1 MSTIDPAVTAATKAE
16 AAPPA
21 PASHISKPLS
31 ARIRLWLRLWLF
43 KLSIRSLLSTL
54 RFFRY
59 KGMGTLQ
66 PSYRKPLGSAGLV
79 HDIWIPE
86 NYKEGDEL
94 PLYIDIHGG
103 GFAIGDPFH
112 DETWCEFLRNRGVLV
127 VSCDY
132 RKSPTWAFPTQT
144 EDLIDMVTCILSDT
158 SLPIDA
164 TRIAMGGFSA
174 GGNLSLSVA
183 QEPSLQGKFKALL
196 LWYPSCDFSAKY
208 RGEMRDSPDGLPDVL
223 AKSGELFTYG
233 YLPDGVNLCNP
244 RLSPIY
250 ADRSLL
256 PPKIRFVG
264 AEYDV
269 LCNEAHETAK
279 LYAEHEKG
287 EKEEGNKEEDERQG
301 IQTWRKGNI
310 WWEMV
315 LGAQHGFNYVTKK
328 EPSAERERK
337 RITELAYERAC
348 EWLMREVF
356 A

>member
-1 MSTIDPAVTAATKAE
+1 MSTTMDPTSVAAKAE
-16 AAPPA
+16 ADLSAPPG
-21 PASHISKPLS
+21 PKPLS
-31 ARIRLWLRLWLF
+31 ARIRLWLRLWMF
-43 KLSIRSLLSTL
+43 KLTIRSLLGTL

-59 KGMGTLQ
+59 KGMGSLQ
-66 PSYRKPLGSAGLV
+66 PTCRKALGSSGLV
-79 HDIWIPE
+79 HDIWMPAT
-86 NYKEGDEL
+86 YAEGDKL

-112 DETWCEFLRNRGVLV
+112 DETWCHYLSQRGIVV

-132 RKSPTWAFPTQT
+132 RKAPTHAFPTQT
-144 EDLIDMVTCILSDT
+144 EDLIDVVDAILADDT
-158 SLPIDA
+158 LPVDK

-183 QEPSLQGKFKALL
+183 QEKHLQGKLKALL
-196 LWYPSCDFSAKY
+196 LWYPSTDFSAKY
-208 RGEMRDSPDGLPDVL
+208 RGEMRDAPDGTPDVL
-223 AKSGELFTYG
+223 EKSGELFTYG
-233 YLPDGVNLCNP
+233 YLPNGVDLCDP

-250 ADRSLL
+250 ADRTLL
-256 PPKIRFVG
+256 PQKLRFVG

-287 EKEEGNKEEDERQG
+287 DIEEGDIAGNKKQG
-301 IQTWRKGNI
+301 VQSWRKGNV

-315 LGAQHGFNYVTKK
+315 LDAQHGFNYVTKK
-328 EPSAERERK
+328 DPEAEKERK
-337 RITELAYERAC
+337 RVTDLAYERAC
-348 EWLMREVF
+348 EWLKKEVY

>member
-1 MSTIDPAVTAATKAE
+1 MSTTMDPASVAAKAE
-16 AAPPA
+16 ANAPTPA
-21 PASHISKPLS
+21 TPKPLS
-31 ARIRLWLRLWLF
+31 TRIQLWVRLWMF
-43 KLSIRSLLSTL
+43 KLTIRSLLGTL

-66 PSYRKPLGSAGLV
+66 PTYRKTLGSAGLV
-79 HDIWIPE
+79 HDIWIPDNAAE
-86 NYKEGDEL
+86 SDKL

-112 DETWCEFLRNRGVLV
+112 DETWCEFLRQKGIVV

-132 RKSPTWAFPTQT
+132 RKAPSYAFPTQT
-144 EDLIDMVTCILSDT
+144 EDLIDVVTAILNDS
-158 SLPIDA
+158 SLPVDK
-164 TRIAMGGFSA
+164 TNIAMGGFSA

-183 QEPSLQGKFKALL
+183 QEKHLQGRIKGLL
-196 LWYPSCDFSAKY
+196 LWYPSTDFSAKY
-208 RGEMRDSPDGLPDVL
+208 RGEMRDAPDGTPDVL

-233 YLPDGVNLCNP
+233 YLPDGVDLCDP

-250 ADRSLL
+250 ADRALL
-256 PPKIRFVG
+256 PQKMRFVG

-279 LYAEHEKG
+279 LYSEHEEG
-287 EKEEGNKEEDERQG
+287 DKEQGDVVEDKKQG
-301 IQTWRKGNI
+301 VQSWRKGNI

-315 LGAQHGFNYVTKK
+315 LDAQHGFNYVTKK
-328 EPSAERERK
+328 NPEAEKERK
-337 RITELAYERAC
+337 RVTELAYERAC
-348 EWLMREVF
+348 EWLKKEVY

>member
-1 MSTIDPAVTAATKAE
+1 M
-16 AAPPA
+16 
-21 PASHISKPLS
+21 
-31 ARIRLWLRLWLF
+31 F
-43 KLSIRSLLSTL
+43 KISIRSLLGTL

-59 KGMGTLQ
+59 KGMGSLQ

-79 HDIWIPE
+79 HDIWIPD
-86 NYKEGDEL
+86 NYKEGDKL

-112 DETWCEFLRNRGVLV
+112 DETW
-127 VSCDY
+127 
-132 RKSPTWAFPTQT
+132 SPTWAFPTQT
-144 EDLIDMVTCILSDT
+144 EDLIDVVTQILDDDE
-158 SLPIDA
+158 LPIDE

-183 QEPSLQGKFKALL
+183 QEESLQGKFKALL

-233 YLPDGVNLCNP
+233 YLPDGVNLCDP

-269 LCNEAHETAK
+269 LCNEAHETARM
-279 LYAEHEKG
+279 YAEHEKG
-287 EKEEGNKEEDERQG
+287 EKEEGNTEEDHRQG
-301 IQTWRKGNI
+301 IQRWQKGNI

-348 EWLMREVF
+348 EWLMREVY